1 MENNN
6 ESIVLLEKRLDDLIK
21 RFEEQR
27 GIINSYVEKE
37 RDWKKT
43 KLLQNKE
50 IKNLNEEIQKAKLGG

>member
-6 ESIVLLEKRLDDLIK
+6 ESIALLEKRLDDLIK

>member
-6 ESIVLLEKRLDDLIK
+6 ESIALLEKRLDDLIK

-50 IKNLNEEIQKAKLGG
+50 IKNLNEEIQKAKLGD

>member
-6 ESIVLLEKRLDDLIK
+6 ESIALLERRLDDLIK